1 MTVTASAAIS
11 AGLASPRAC
20 EGLAVVPNVTSISW
34 SRPGKGGPV
43 FRKGSCSK
51 QKLVK
56 ASYLA
61 RAALSRQRAITPEC
75 WNKYARVDQQDAPGI
90 VRRLRVPAFRLS
102 AKSPCGGTGRRA
114 RLKIEFRKECW
125 FDSGQ
130 GHQRFLASRAS
141 AGAASPVCRS
151 EAAEAALR

>member
-11 AGLASPRAC
+11 AGLASMRAC
-20 EGLAVVPNVTSISW
+20 EGFAAVSDVTTISW
-34 SRPGKGGPV
+34 I
-43 FRKGSCSK
+43 
-51 QKLVK
+51 K
-56 ASYLA
+56 ASYPA

-75 WNKYARVDQQDAPGI
+75 WNKYARVDRQGAPGI

-130 GHQRFLASRAS
+130 GHQDFIPREAS
-141 AGAASPVCRS
+141 SPMANSQRIS
-151 EAAEAALR
+151 S